1 MTQALFVRE
10 AGRYLPTALAGG
22 PWTRGTLHGGPPSG
36 LLAYGIEQA
45 AAGSGLQLARM
56 TVDLLRP
63 VPAQPLELQTS
74 TVRSGRRLQVVD
86 AVLLA
91 EGRPVSRASGLLSRP
106 ADVRPPP
113 FAAPPGGLPRG
124 PGGLPGGRFVDPDR
138 MPPGI
143 RVLPGF
149 HTSVEAR
156 RVHGRPGEGR
166 GTIWM
171 RLPMAVVAG
180 EPLTPVLRVAS
191 LADFGNG
198 VGQID
203 VDGETGCINADLTL
217 YLHRLPAGEWIAID
231 ARGMLEPTGLG
242 LAHTRLYDR
251 KGPIGYVTQALMTMP
266 RYAG

>member
-1 MTQALFVRE
+1 MTDALFLRE
-10 AGRYLPTALAGG
+10 DGRYRPTALAGG

-45 AAGSGLQLARM
+45 AGSGLQPARM

-63 VPAQPLELQTS
+63 VPAQPLELETS
-74 TVRSGRRLQVVD
+74 LVRSGRRLQLVD

-91 EGRPVSRASGLLSRP
+91 DGRPVCRASGLLLR
-106 ADVRPPP
+106 AAAVRPPP
-113 FAAPPGGLPRG
+113 FAAPPGSRPEG
-124 PGGLPGGRFVDPDR
+124 PDGVAGGRFVDPDR
-138 MPPGI
+138 MPPGV

-156 RVHGRPGEGR
+156 RVSGRPGEGR
-166 GTIWM
+166 GTVWM

-180 EPLTPVLRVAS
+180 EPLTPLLRVAS

-217 YLHRLPAGEWIAID
+217 YLHRLPVGEWIGIE
-231 ARGMLEPTGLG
+231 ARGMLERDGLG

-251 KGPIGYVTQALMTMP
+251 QGPIGYVTQALMTMP